1 MFRFLSSLVHGTY
14 PETLALANEL
24 RIQGRECSSHPLL
37 VPELPFPEK
46 YHSLPDSETMMLSTD
61 NPLGQL
67 PVAMSHGN
75 SGEGTLKLA
84 L

>member
-1 MFRFLSSLVHGTY
+1 MFHFLSSLVHGTY
-14 PETLALANEL
+14 SVTLALANKL
-24 RIQGRECSSHPLL
+24 GIQGRECSSHTFL
-37 VPELPFPEK
+37 VPELPFPG

-61 NPLGQL
+61 KPVGQL

-75 SGEGTLKLA
+75 SGEGTLKLT

>member
-1 MFRFLSSLVHGTY
+1 
-14 PETLALANEL
+14 
-24 RIQGRECSSHPLL
+24 L

-67 PVAMSHGN
+67 PVATSHRN